1 MSKNVIQ
8 KNEKKFA
15 KILTKLKIEYII
27 LFEQI
32 FVYLKEKYF
41 FYKNIYTK
49 ISKLERNVFFMIT
62 NLHIKNIGII
72 EDLDINLNKG
82 MNVLTGETGA
92 GKTLIIDS
100 LEIICG
106 GRFSKEMIRNGEDHS
121 YIEICMYEPQNI
133 NSIDGNIIIARE
145 IYSNGR
151 NTCKINGRLVTVAEL
166 KKFMS
171 NYVEIHGQNANQQLF
186 DSNTHIKYLDNFIG
200 KEIIELKSIYSEK
213 YLRYN
218 EIKRELKNNY
228 GDEKEKQRKLD
239 ILKYQLN
246 EIKEA
251 RLKNGEEEKLEEK
264 RKIMLNSEKI
274 AKNLA
279 EASQAVG
286 ENTIDVIGT
295 AVRALEK
302 IEEIDSKYSQ
312 TIESLRNIY
321 YEMQEIERD
330 INSYCEDVEFDEQE
344 RVEVE
349 TRLDTIYNLKRKYGN
364 NIEEILKYAEEI
376 EKEIK
381 KIENAEEYNTKLRK
395 ELSGLEMSLNQI
407 ATQISN
413 IRKNYALE
421 LSKKIN
427 KELLELEMKN
437 ARINVKVEYKE
448 NEYFEN
454 GKDDVKFLIST
465 NIGENESEL
474 TKIASGGEISRIML
488 AIKKVLAEAD
498 NVPVLIFDEIDT
510 GISGKAA
517 KSVAEKM
524 KNISQ
529 NHQVLCISHLATI
542 AANADYNYF
551 ISKNVENGRTSTS
564 VKQLNEQ
571 EVLQEIARI
580 SSGEVNEI
588 TLKYA
593 SELRN
598 KKVS

>member
-1 MSKNVIQ
+1 
-8 KNEKKFA
+8 
-15 KILTKLKIEYII
+15 
-27 LFEQI
+27 
-32 FVYLKEKYF
+32 
-41 FYKNIYTK
+41 
-49 ISKLERNVFFMIT
+49 MIT

-72 EDLDINLNKG
+72 EDLEINFNKG

-100 LEIICG
+100 IEIICG
-106 GRFSKEMIRNGEDHS
+106 GRFSKEMIRKGEDHS
-121 YIEICMYEPQNI
+121 YIEICMYEPQDI

-166 KKFMS
+166 KKFMN
-171 NYVEIHGQNANQQLF
+171 NYIEIHGQNANQQLF

-200 KEIIELKSIYSEK
+200 KEIIEVKSKYSEK
-213 YLRYN
+213 YIRYN
-218 EIKRELKNNY
+218 EIKRELKINY

-239 ILKYQLN
+239 LLKYQLN
-246 EIKEA
+246 EIKETK
-251 RLKNGEEEKLEEK
+251 LKNGEEEKLEEK

-274 AKNLA
+274 AKNLG
-279 EASQAVG
+279 EASQAIG

-295 AVRALEK
+295 AVRSLEK
-302 IEEIDSKYSQ
+302 IEEIDSKYTQ

-321 YEMQEIERD
+321 YEMQEISRD

-344 RVEVE
+344 RTEVE

-364 NIEEILKYAEEI
+364 NIEEILKYAEEV
-376 EKEIK
+376 EKEII
-381 KIENAEEYNTKLRK
+381 KIENAEEYNAKLRK
-395 ELSGLEMSLNQI
+395 ELSELEKSLNEI
-407 ATQISN
+407 GTQISN
-413 IRKNYALE
+413 IRKKYAQE

-437 ARINVKVEYKE
+437 AKINVKVEYKE
-448 NEYFEN
+448 KEYFEN

-474 TKIASGGEISRIML
+474 AKIASGGEISRIML

-510 GISGKAA
+510 GISGKAG

-524 KNISQ
+524 KSISK

-542 AANADYNYF
+542 TANADYNFF
-551 ISKNVENGRTSTS
+551 ISKKVENGRTATS
-564 VKQLNEQ
+564 IKQLNEQ

-580 SSGEVNEI
+580 SSFISSPAKSNNPPSFE
-588 TLKYA
+588 TA
-593 SELRN
+593 SFT
-598 KKVS
+598 

>member
-1 MSKNVIQ
+1 
-8 KNEKKFA
+8 
-15 KILTKLKIEYII
+15 
-27 LFEQI
+27 
-32 FVYLKEKYF
+32 
-41 FYKNIYTK
+41 
-49 ISKLERNVFFMIT
+49 MIT

-72 EDLDINLNKG
+72 EDLEINFNKG

-100 LEIICG
+100 IEIICG
-106 GRFSKEMIRNGEDHS
+106 GRFSKEMIRKGEDHS
-121 YIEICMYEPQNI
+121 YIEICMYEPQDI

-166 KKFMS
+166 KKFMN
-171 NYVEIHGQNANQQLF
+171 NYIEIHGQNANQQLF

-200 KEIIELKSIYSEK
+200 KEIIEVKSKYSEK
-213 YLRYN
+213 YIRYN
-218 EIKRELKNNY
+218 EIKRELKINY

-239 ILKYQLN
+239 LLKYQLN

-251 RLKNGEEEKLEEK
+251 KLKNGEEEKLEEK

-274 AKNLA
+274 AKNLG
-279 EASQAVG
+279 EASQAIG

-295 AVRALEK
+295 AVRSLEK
-302 IEEIDSKYSQ
+302 IEEIDSKYTQ

-321 YEMQEIERD
+321 YEMQEISRD

-344 RVEVE
+344 RTEVE

-364 NIEEILKYAEEI
+364 NIEEILKYAEEV
-376 EKEIK
+376 EKEII
-381 KIENAEEYNTKLRK
+381 KIENAEEYNAKLRK
-395 ELSGLEMSLNQI
+395 ELSELEKSLNEI
-407 ATQISN
+407 GTQISN
-413 IRKNYALE
+413 IRKKYAQE

-437 ARINVKVEYKE
+437 AKINVKVEFKE

-474 TKIASGGEISRIML
+474 AKIASGGEISRIML

-510 GISGKAA
+510 GISGKAG

-524 KNISQ
+524 KSISK

-542 AANADYNYF
+542 TANADYNFF
-551 ISKNVENGRTSTS
+551 ISKKVENGRTSTS
-564 VKQLNEQ
+564 IKQLNEQ